1 MAFNSTTF
9 AIFFVLVYAGYLLLY
24 RSLRGQNLLL
34 LIASL
39 VFYGWWDIRFLF
51 LIIVSTVVDFFCA
64 LLIHRGH
71 VTRRERVMTSAYVIG
86 GALLLVFPNWDAW
99 WQSLQANDG
108 ADRPGLSESLRVL
121 LACTDEAGAWS
132 LGLWTVLITAAAA
145 GLFNTLYPLIERIS
159 PQRKRR
165 VGIML
170 SVVANL
176 GLLGFF
182 KYFDFFISSATAGL
196 QSLGLEV
203 NPLLLE
209 VLLPAGISFY
219 TFQTLSYTIDV
230 YRRQLEPTDDF
241 LAFALFVSFF
251 PQLVAGPIER
261 ASHLL
266 PQMLRPRKIQLPEFH
281 AGLYLILWGLFKKIV
296 IADNMAPICNAV
308 YQNYWEH
315 RGLSLVV
322 ATMAFAFQIYCDFSA
337 YSDIARG
344 TAKLMGFDIM
354 VNFRLP
360 YFAVS
365 PSDFWRRWH
374 ISLST
379 WLRDYLYIPLG
390 GNRGGSF
397 NTQRNLMLTML
408 LGGLWHGASWNFVLW
423 GFFHG
428 LILAIYRVADKRPID
443 APVITMRDR
452 AGYLSRV
459 AIMIVLTL
467 IGWVLFRATGAVAA
481 DGTAYGSM
489 HQIGHILTQWAS
501 LADLGYAKSIGYEV
515 CFYAA
520 PLILVQIAQ
529 HRSRDMMIMT
539 RLPLVLRGTWY
550 GLLIAGLFVLGAR
563 ESVEFIY
570 FQF

>member
-1 MAFNSTTF
+1 MAFNSITF
-9 AIFFVLVYAGYLLLY
+9 GVFFVLVYAMYLLFQ
-24 RSLRGQNLLL
+24 RSVRWQNILL
-34 LIASL
+34 LIASY
-39 VFYGWWDIRFLF
+39 VFYGWWDVRFLF
-51 LIIVSTVVDFFCA
+51 LIVVSTVVDYLCA
-64 LLIHRGH
+64 QLIYRGKIS
-71 VTRRERVMTSAYVIG
+71 RRDRTHTSLYLIG
-86 GALLLVFPNWDAW
+86 GAVLLVFPNWEAH
-99 WQSLQANDG
+99 QEGLG
-108 ADRPGLSESLRVL
+108 AVLAGTDLGRWAVCATGLLVL
-121 LACTDEAGAWS
+121 LFH
-132 LGLWTVLITAAAA
+132 AA
-145 GLFNTLYPLIERIS
+145 YPLVTKLS
-159 PQRKRR
+159 DRR
-165 VGIML
+165 RQKLGVTL
-170 SVVANL
+170 SILSNL
-176 GLLGFF
+176 GILGFF
-182 KYFDFFISSATAGL
+182 KYFDFFVQSVTAGL
-196 QSLGLEV
+196 QSLGMDA
-203 NPLLLE
+203 NPLLIQ

-230 YRRQLEPTDDF
+230 YRRKLEPTGNF

-266 PQMLRPRKIQLPEFH
+266 PQILRPRKILLPEFH
-281 AGLYLILWGLFKKIV
+281 AGLYLILWGLFKKVV

-315 RGLSLVV
+315 QGLSLIV
-322 ATMAFAFQIYCDFSA
+322 ATIAFALQIYCDFSA

-344 TAKLMGFDIM
+344 TAKLMGFDVM

-390 GNRGGSF
+390 GNRGTKW
-397 NTQRNLMLTML
+397 NTIRNLMVTML

-423 GFFHG
+423 GLFHG
-428 LILAIYRVADKRPID
+428 IILVAYRLLDKRPID
-443 APVITMRDR
+443 APVKTVGERM
-452 AGYLSRV
+452 GYLVRI

-467 IGWVLFRATGAVAA
+467 VGWVLFRSTGVL
-481 DGTAYGSM
+481 DESGQVVGGSLD
-489 HQIGHILTQWAS
+489 QITHILTQWVHPGS
-501 LADLGYAKSIGYEV
+501 LSYARSIAYEL
-515 CFYAA
+515 CFYAT
-520 PLILVQIAQ
+520 PLLLVQIAQ

-539 RLPLVLRGTWY
+539 RLPVLLRGVWY